1 MSVASIGR
9 NVRFLRAVRWVQ
21 VTGFLVVTADLV
33 RYLLEGR
40 ATSGVFA
47 AVMVVYWSL
56 LFCVQTKLVHLREAI
71 NRPRPDYASIATME
85 RELYGETFEH
95 EGAPQTRGIDPDV
108 AELYA
113 MMDDLAERAT
123 ARRRQ
128 SKVPFED
135 DRRAMQA
142 LAAHSKTRPVRYAAC
157 PEGHPNQLWVEGRG
171 QICPKCDR
179 KREHRSNLR
188 WERPS

>member
-21 VTGFLVVTADLV
+21 VAGFLVVTADLV
-33 RYLLEGR
+33 RYLLEGH

-71 NRPRPDYASIATME
+71 NRPRPDYASIAAME
-85 RELYGETFEH
+85 RDVYGETFEH
-95 EGAPQTRGIDPDV
+95 EGAPRKSALDPDV
-108 AELYA
+108 AKLHA
-113 MMDDLAERAT
+113 IMDDLAGRAT
-123 ARRRQ
+123 ARSECISCGYPRTIASGRCGACYRQWKERRD
-128 SKVPFED
+128 S
-135 DRRAMQA
+135 
-142 LAAHSKTRPVRYAAC
+142 
-157 PEGHPNQLWVEGRG
+157 
-171 QICPKCDR
+171 
-179 KREHRSNLR
+179 EHRSNLR